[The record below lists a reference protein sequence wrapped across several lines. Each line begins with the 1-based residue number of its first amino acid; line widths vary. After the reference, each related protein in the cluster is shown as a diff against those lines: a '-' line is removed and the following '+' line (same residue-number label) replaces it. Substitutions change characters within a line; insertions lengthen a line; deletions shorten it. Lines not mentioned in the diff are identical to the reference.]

1 MKQKTNKTGTDKIVN
16 SPNNLPLKMPVRKST
31 VRKRSR
37 TGMSNSKRDDK
48 VDNKYRVKE
57 IDVKSIELESTE
69 KKKVMPEN
77 KKD

>member
-16 SPNNLPLKMPVRKST
+16 SPNNFPLKMPVRKST

-48 VDNKYRVKE
+48 VDNKYQVKE

-69 KKKVMPEN
+69 KKKETP
-77 KKD
+77 

>member
-1 MKQKTNKTGTDKIVN
+1 
-16 SPNNLPLKMPVRKST
+16 MPVRKST

-48 VDNKYRVKE
+48 VDNKYQVKE
-57 IDVKSIELESTE
+57 IDVKTIELESTE
-69 KKKVMPEN
+69 KKKVTPQN